1 MRYSKRVSKPILD
14 SRGMMSADFLF
25 ALVLCVG
32 LTTVLFALNF
42 TLSMAEVAQYIA
54 FSSARAHAA
63 GHINQQA
70 QEDLAKIK
78 YNALTNHPVL
88 RNLLG
93 SNGNGWFQ
101 LSSFEVR
108 GAGPS
113 GNVFDDYPADQDRVP
128 QVGVRFQFSSK
139 LLAIK
144 IPFLG
149 STSEDDQGAGF
160 STKVTGLLIREPTQ
174 EECWN
179 LQVKRRYDAIIN
191 LDPRFGTLGNSGKS
205 KYIPMEDNGC

>member
-1 MRYSKRVSKPILD
+1 MRYSPRVSKSILD
-14 SRGMMSADFLF
+14 SRGMISADFLF

-32 LTTVLFALNF
+32 LTIVLFALNF

-70 QEDLAKIK
+70 QEDLAKNK
-78 YNALTNHPVL
+78 YNALINHPVL
-88 RNLLG
+88 SNLFG
-93 SNGNGWFQ
+93 SKGNGWFQ
-101 LSSFEVR
+101 LSNFEVR

-113 GNVFDDYPADQDRVP
+113 GSVFDDYPSDQDRVP
-128 QVGVRFQFSSK
+128 QVGVRFSFTSK

-144 IPFLG
+144 VPFLG
-149 STSEDDQGAGF
+149 FTSEDGEGAGF
-160 STKVTGLLIREPTQ
+160 SSKVTGFLIREPTQ

-179 LQVKRRYDAIIN
+179 LQIKPRYDAILN
-191 LDPRFGTLGNSGKS
+191 LDPRFRTLGDAGKS
-205 KYIPMEDNGC
+205 KYTPMEDNGC